1 MYFYNMF
8 IFQVADAGRFLLTR
22 IMIKQIDTKMWTPG
36 FYKIQEENKNR
47 WKNPVKKILN
57 ANGLLIHK

>member
-1 MYFYNMF
+1 M
-8 IFQVADAGRFLLTR
+8 ADAGRFLLTR